1 MLIVFEGIDG
11 AGKGAQIEKLLSFLK
26 QNKVKCKLHKY
37 PTKKAEK
44 AHEHLAGEKDLDAIA
59 LANAFVED
67 IMSEQAK
74 IAREIADGYVVVC
87 DRYLQSTLAY
97 QGVGAGIVSIGR
109 IIEEQGA
116 IVPDL
121 VVLLDIDEKL
131 SLQRKSA
138 QKTPDRFEK
147 DVAFLQRVRTNY
159 LWMARKEFLAYKYAV
174 VDAALPKDEIFSR
187 IITVAEPLLT
197 KRLRVG

>member
-1 MLIVFEGIDG
+1 MALGR
-11 AGKGAQIEKLLSFLK
+11 ARRLRS
-26 QNKVKCKLHKY
+26 CKY

-44 AHEHLAGEKDLDAIA
+44 AHEHLTGEKDLDAIA
-59 LANAFVED
+59 LANAFVDD

-109 IIEEQGA
+109 IVEEQGA

-121 VVLLDIDEKL
+121 VVLLDIDEKT

-159 LWMARKEFLAYKYAV
+159 LWMARKEFLAYKYVV

-197 KRLRVG
+197 KRL